1 MSCEFREIV
10 LVDPHVPLRTQHWGV
25 GLVTPYLVVLSQWPI
40 QQGAGGEGGRGQ
52 SERVKA
58 RTSAERVRAR
68 TSAER
73 ARRGAAAGATP
84 IGGRY

>member
-73 ARRGAAAGATP
+73 VRARTSAERARRGGD
-84 IGGRY
+84 